1 MSRDN
6 MAIPIFDTK
15 VEYILAN
22 IILNAKAGHAI
33 RKYLDTQDVY
43 VLHDFQLMRS
53 ALVHKIEYVKT
64 PATNN
69 APDLMAKLTDTNA
82 TKLQAAIEY
91 SQYLI
96 RIKDKDVHDPQN
108 WDQDDY
114 RQ

>member
-1 MSRDN
+1 
-6 MAIPIFDTK
+6 
-15 VEYILAN
+15 
-22 IILNAKAGHAI
+22 
-33 RKYLDTQDVY
+33 
-43 VLHDFQLMRS
+43 
-53 ALVHKIEYVKT
+53 
-64 PATNN
+64 
-69 APDLMAKLTDTNA
+69 MAKLSDSNA